1 MIMKDKVRKR
11 LNLSE
16 DVYEAIKRKLDG
28 KSLKPGA
35 KIKEEQLAK
44 ELGVSRTPIREA
56 INKLERE
63 RLVEII
69 PRYGTFVTNLFFED
83 VKEIYD
89 LRGALERLA
98 LRLAFLKLNKEK
110 FHKRLL
116 KIADSFSKCRDDVEK
131 GNLEYFIKRETAFHD
146 FLIKSSRNSRLIQMM
161 NNLNAQIQLGRIES
175 LSVPGRAE
183 RSLRE
188 HEEIVNAMLQE
199 DINKAQELIEKLCIN
214 IKKNVLYFLKTR
226 HKSSKKVALSSL
238 KRKK

>member
-1 MIMKDKVRKR
+1 MKDEVRKR

-35 KIKEEQLAK
+35 KIIEEQLAK

-63 RLVEII
+63 GLVEII
-69 PRYGTFVTNLFFED
+69 PRYGTFIAALSPED
-83 VKEIYD
+83 IEEIYD

-98 LRLAFLKLNKEK
+98 LRLAFLKLGKEK
-110 FHKRLL
+110 FHKKLL
-116 KIADSFSKCRDDVEK
+116 KITESFSKCRSDVEK
-131 GNLEYFIKRETAFHD
+131 GNFKHFIKIETAFHN
-146 FLIKSSRNSRLIQMM
+146 FLIKSSQNSRLIQMM
-161 NNLNAQIQLGRIES
+161 SNLNTQIQLGRMES
-175 LSVPGRAE
+175 FSVPGRAK

-188 HEEIVNAMLQE
+188 HGEIVNAMLQE
-199 DINKAQELIEKLCIN
+199 DMNKAEELIEKLCMN

-226 HKSSKKVALSSL
+226 HKSSKKVVPSSL

>member
-1 MIMKDKVRKR
+1 MKDKIRNR
-11 LNLSE
+11 PNLGE
-16 DVYEAIKRKLDG
+16 DVYEAIKGRLDG
-28 KSLKPGA
+28 KSLKPGT
-35 KIKEEQLAK
+35 KIIEEQLAK

-63 RLVEII
+63 GLVEII
-69 PRYGTFVTNLFFED
+69 PRYGTFIAALSPED
-83 VKEIYD
+83 IEEIYD

-110 FHKRLL
+110 FHKKLL

-131 GNLEYFIKRETAFHD
+131 GNLKFFIKIETAFHN

-161 NNLNAQIQLGRIES
+161 SNLNTQIQLGRMES
-175 LSVPGRAE
+175 FSVPGRAK

-199 DINKAQELIEKLCIN
+199 DMNKAEELIEKLCMN

-226 HKSSKKVALSSL
+226 HKSSEKVVSNSL